1 MHFLYPLGWGS
12 RWDNNELRYS
22 LRSLEKNCQVDGVT
36 IVGNCPKWIKDV
48 QHVPFNPVDGSKIS
62 REYTAMLG
70 ALPFV
75 PNEFIFMNDDFYVM
89 EPIPNNYIGLYHQGT
104 LRQMIKW
111 AMIDNPVGD
120 DLYTVARQSTLDT
133 LQEFCREPMDYDV
146 HTPMPL
152 LRDGVY
158 NCAAMFS
165 FWDNLQFR
173 TIYGNV
179 VCGGQGE
186 QIQDVKDVWGKS
198 FYSTDTNVTEAVRVK
213 LTEAFPNPS
222 RFEAW

>member
-1 MHFLYPLGWGS
+1 MHYLYPLGWGS

-22 LRSLEKNCQVDGVT
+22 LRSLEKNCKVDGVT
-36 IVGNCPKWIKDV
+36 IVGNCPRWLKNV
-48 QHVPFNPVDGSKIS
+48 QHVPFNPVDGSKIN
-62 REYTAMLG
+62 REYTALLG
-70 ALPFV
+70 ALPYV

-89 EPIPNNYIGLYHQGT
+89 EKMDEIRLYHQGT

-111 AMIDNPVGD
+111 AQMDNPLSD

-152 LRDGVY
+152 LRDAVY
-158 NCAAMFS
+158 NCASMYT

-179 VCGGQGE
+179 ICAGQGE
-186 QIQDVKDVWGKS
+186 QIQDVKDVWGKP
-198 FYSTDTNVTEAVRVK
+198 FFSTETTVPETTRAK
-213 LTEAFPNPS
+213 LAEAFPDPS
-222 RFEAW
+222 EFER